1 MEISI
6 GITPGPDAVRLA
18 QLAEDLGYRRAWLY
32 DSAALYEDIWIN
44 IANILNATTNLDVGT
59 AVLVP
64 NLRHVMTTASA
75 IATIERMAPGRLMC
89 GFGTGFTARMVLG
102 KKALSW
108 ASTRAY
114 IETLHALLQGD
125 VAEVDGAKIQMI
137 HRPSLTA
144 QRPIDVPLLLSAM
157 GPKGL
162 DITAEM
168 IANGTC
174 TGLIG
179 VAPLEG
185 AWGHQVLMVSG
196 SVLDEGEL
204 ASSPRAKAAIG
215 PWYVVGYHG
224 FWEAFPE
231 GVATMPGGAEWLA
244 DVESARPEGER
255 HLTVHE
261 GHVTEVVGRDLTVL
275 DLATE
280 ETLAGVGWTGNTS
293 TIHEKLSHA
302 SNAGVKEIL
311 YTPAGPDVD
320 REMRA
325 FAKAALG

>member
-18 QLAEDLGYRRAWLY
+18 LLAEELGYRRAWMY
-32 DSAALYEDIWIN
+32 DSAALYEDIWIT
-44 IANILNATTNLDVGT
+44 IANVLNATSNLDVGT

-108 ASTRAY
+108 ATTRSY
-114 IETLHALLQGD
+114 LENLHTLLQGG
-125 VAEVDGAKIQMI
+125 VAEVDGEKVQMI
-137 HRPSLTA
+137 HRPSLA
-144 QRPIDVPLLLSAM
+144 APRPIDVPLLLSAM

-162 DITAEM
+162 SITEEL
-168 IANGTC
+168 IESGVC
-174 TGLIG
+174 RGLMG
-179 VAPLEG
+179 VQPTEG
-185 AWGHQVLMVSG
+185 PWGHQVVMVSG
-196 SVLDEGEL
+196 TVLDDGEP
-204 ASSPRAKAAIG
+204 ADSERARSAIG

-224 FWEAFPE
+224 CWEAAPE
-231 GVATMPGGAEWLA
+231 FLPAMPGGAEWQA

-261 GHVTEVVGRDLTVL
+261 GHVTEVFGRDQVVL
-275 DLATE
+275 DLADE
-280 ETLAGVGWTGNTS
+280 ATLAGVGWTGDRAS
-293 TIHEKLSHA
+293 IRDKVDHA
-302 SNAGVKEIL
+302 SNLGVKEII
-311 YTPAGPDVD
+311 YTPAGPDVE

-325 FAKAALG
+325 FASATIA

>member
-6 GITPGPDAVRLA
+6 GITPGPEAVQNA
-18 QLAEDLGYRRAWLY
+18 QLAERLGFRRAWFY
-32 DSAALYEDIWIN
+32 DSAALYEDIWIT
-44 IANILNATTNLDVGT
+44 IANAINATTTIGVGT

-108 ASTRAY
+108 TATQRY
-114 IETLHALLQGD
+114 VETLHTLLQGE
-125 VAEVDGAKIQMI
+125 VAEVEGEKVQMI
-137 HRPSLTA
+137 HRPDLAVS
-144 QRPIDVPLLLSAM
+144 RPINVPLLLSAM

-162 DITAEM
+162 DITRDLVER
-168 IANGTC
+168 GVC
-174 TGLIG
+174 SGLIG
-179 VAPLEG
+179 VQPVEG

-196 SVLDEGEL
+196 SVLDKGES
-204 ASSPRAKAAIG
+204 ASSDRAKAAIG

-231 GVATMPGGAEWLA
+231 GVAGMPGGAEWLA
-244 DVESARPEGER
+244 DVEASRPEGER
-255 HLTVHE
+255 HLTVHD
-261 GHVTEVVGRDLTVL
+261 GHVTEVVGRDRAVL
-275 DLATE
+275 DLAE
-280 ETLAGVGWTGNTS
+280 EATLAGVGWTGDAVSISERLTQAENQ
-293 TIHEKLSHA
+293 
-302 SNAGVKEIL
+302 GVTEIL
-311 YTPAGPDVD
+311 YTPAGPDVA

-325 FAKAALG
+325 FAAATLA

>member
-6 GITPGPDAVRLA
+6 GITPGPDAVGLA
-18 QLAEDLGYRRAWLY
+18 VLAEELGYRRAWLY

-44 IANILNATTNLDVGT
+44 IANIVQATRTLDVGT

-108 ASTRAY
+108 STTRRY
-114 IETLHALLQGD
+114 IESLHTLLQGG
-125 VAEVDGAKIQMI
+125 VAEVDGEKVQMI
-137 HRPSLTA
+137 HRPSLA
-144 QRPIDVPLLLSAM
+144 ASRPIDVPLLLSAM

-162 DITAEM
+162 DITAEL
-168 IANGTC
+168 IARGTC
-174 TGLIG
+174 LGLIG
-179 VAPLEG
+179 VQPVDG
-185 AWGHQVLMVSG
+185 PYGHQVLMVSG
-196 SVLDEGEL
+196 TVLDDGES
-204 ASSPRAKAAIG
+204 AASPRARDAIG

-224 FWEAFPE
+224 FWEALPD
-231 GVATMPGGAEWLA
+231 GVASMPGGAEWLA
-244 DVESARPEGER
+244 DVNATRPDRER

-261 GHVTEVVGRDLTVL
+261 GHVTEIVGRDRAVL
-275 DLATE
+275 DLADE
-280 ETLAGVGWTGNTS
+280 ATLAGVGWTGDAAS
-293 TIHEKLSHA
+293 IREHVAHA
-302 SNAGVKEIL
+302 SSMGVREIL
-311 YTPAGPDVD
+311 YTPAGPDVE

-325 FAKAALG
+325 FADAAID